1 MKNRF
6 KELVRHV
13 FGCAWP
19 NGETLVWLGAGI
31 AIAAILVSS

>member
-1 MKNRF
+1 MRNRF

-19 NGETLVWLGAGI
+19 NAETLVWLFAGI
-31 AIAAILVSS
+31 AITAVLVSI

>member
-6 KELVRHV
+6 KELVKHV

-19 NGETLVWLGAGI
+19 NAETLVWLLAGM
-31 AIAAILVSS
+31 AITIVLVCV